1 MPQRRLPRDAR
12 RRTIEDA
19 ASELMAVNGYA
30 ATRLKDIAAAAGVTK
45 QLLYRHFPSKKALQM
60 ALLARHRDELL
71 TQLAQGMR
79 SDGSLL
85 ERVRRTAEAWFA
97 YVEGH
102 PYASAMLFR
111 DTSGD
116 PELQA
121 FYAEL
126 QSSARAANAALLRA
140 EPNLG
145 LPESQLEPLAEF
157 IRAGIVGLALW
168 WADHPEIERAA
179 IVDVAVRMV
188 AGGLGLVDRRTI
200 SARCPTAPRP

>member
-1 MPQRRLPRDAR
+1 LSQESSPRRRLPRAER
-12 RRTIEDA
+12 RRLIEDA
-19 ASELMAVNGYA
+19 AAELIAANGYA

-71 TQLAQGMR
+71 AQLVQGMR
-79 SDGSLL
+79 SEGALL
-85 ERVRRTAEAWFA
+85 ERLRRTTDAWFA
-97 YVEGH
+97 YVEDH

-121 FYAEL
+121 FYAQL
-126 QSSARAANAALLRA
+126 QGSARAAIAALLRG
-140 EPNLG
+140 ETG
-145 LPESQLEPLAEF
+145 LAIADGDVDPVAEF

-168 WADHPEIERAA
+168 WAAHPEIER
-179 IVDVAVRMV
+179 VAVVDIAERMV
-188 AGGLGLVDRRTI
+188 AGGLGLRDQYD
-200 SARCPTAPRP
+200 PRD

>member
-1 MPQRRLPRDAR
+1 MPRRRLPRDER
-12 RRTIEDA
+12 RRSIEDA
-19 ASELMAVNGYA
+19 ASELMALNGYA

-71 TQLAQGMR
+71 AQLAQGMR
-79 SDGSLL
+79 SDGPLL

-97 YVEGH
+97 YVEDH

-140 EPNLG
+140 EPDLG
-145 LPESQLEPLAEF
+145 VPE
-157 IRAGIVGLALW
+157 
-168 WADHPEIERAA
+168 
-179 IVDVAVRMV
+179 
-188 AGGLGLVDRRTI
+188 
-200 SARCPTAPRP
+200 